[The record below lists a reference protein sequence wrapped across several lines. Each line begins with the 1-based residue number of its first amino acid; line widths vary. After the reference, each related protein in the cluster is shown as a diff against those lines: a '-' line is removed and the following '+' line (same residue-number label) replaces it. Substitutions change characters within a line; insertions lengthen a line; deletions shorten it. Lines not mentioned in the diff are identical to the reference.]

1 MKTKL
6 YAIFSVSVFLVTT
19 LAITGTMLAEELTVR
34 QPLQIEI
41 GKTATCP
48 VMNSKFSVMESTPV
62 IDYKG
67 TSYYFC
73 CDSCIDDFKNNPDK
87 YAK

>member
-6 YAIFSVSVFLVTT
+6 YAIISVSVFLVTT
-19 LAITGTMLAEELTVR
+19 LAVTGTMLAEELTVR

-48 VMNSKFSVMESTPV
+48 VMNSKFSVTKSTPV

-87 YAK
+87 FAK